1 MRCTVFGTGYL
12 GATHAAGMAELGHD
26 VIGVDIDP
34 GKVAKLAAGD
44 IPFYEPGLRKMLSD
58 NLAAGRLR
66 FTTDYDAAA
75 EFADVHFLGVGT
87 PQKKGEYG
95 ADLRHVHAV
104 IDTLVPRLTRLGGDR
119 RQVDGSRRHGRRTG
133 RTGARR
139 WRPTGVDVEVA
150 WNPEFLREGFAV
162 HDTLHPDRIVLGV
175 QRDSMRAEAAIR
187 ELYAPLLD
195 EGVPFLV
202 TDLQTAELVK
212 VSANAF
218 LATKISFINA
228 ISEVCEAVDADVTLL
243 ADALGYD
250 PRIGRRFLNAGLGF
264 GGGCLPKDIR
274 AFMARAGE
282 LGANHALTFLRE
294 VDSINMRRRTRM
306 VELATKACGGSLLGA
321 NIAVLGAAFKPESD
335 DVRDSPALNVAGML
349 QLNGATV
356 NVYDPK
362 AMENSQRLF
371 PTLNYSTSVVE
382 ACERAD
388 AVLVLTEWRGVR
400 RPRSRTTWPTRCAP
414 KSLWT
419 AAIASMSSGGAT
431 PAGGCTAW
439 ARAWS
444 GSTRR
449 RLLEHPVEALPQ
461 QHEDEFDHALARH
474 VAVLVP
480 PGGDAA
486 ARRLRGAGQ
495 DPRRFVDGDALHRL
509 GVRGAEPDEIG
520 DACGAAVGDLLTRP
534 RRSPGRPADPGAGS
548 GT

>member
-12 GATHAAGMAELGHD
+12 GATHAAGMAELGHE
-26 VIGVDIDP
+26 VLGVDIDP
-34 GKVAKLAAGD
+34 GKVAKLAGGE

-58 NLAAGRLR
+58 NLAAGRLH
-66 FTTDYDAAA
+66 FTTDYDAAV

-104 IDTLVPRLTRLGGDR
+104 IDTLVPKLR
-119 RQVDGSRRHGRRTG
+119 RSAVIVGKSTVPVGTASEL
-133 RTGARR
+133 GARAR
-139 WRPTGVDVEVA
+139 GLAADGVDVEIA

-162 HDTLHPDRIVLGV
+162 HDTLHPDRLVLGV
-175 QRDSMRAEAAIR
+175 QPGSIHAEAAVR

-195 EGVPFLV
+195 EGVPFLL

-228 ISEVCEAVDADVTLL
+228 ISEVCEAVDADVALL

-306 VELATKACGGSLLGA
+306 VELATKACGSLLGA
-321 NIAVLGAAFKPESD
+321 NVAVLGAAFKPESD

-382 ACERAD
+382 ACDRAD
-388 AVLVLTEWRGVR
+388 AVLVLTEWR
-400 RPRSRTTWPTRCAP
+400 
-414 KSLWT
+414 
-419 AAIASMSSGGAT
+419 
-431 PAGGCTAW
+431 
-439 ARAWS
+439 
-444 GSTRR
+444 
-449 RLLEHPVEALPQ
+449 
-461 QHEDEFDHALARH
+461 EFVDL
-474 VAVLVP
+474 
-480 PGGDAA
+480 
-486 ARRLRGAGQ
+486 
-495 DPRRFVDGDALHRL
+495 DPRDLADTVRAKVIVDGRNCLNPAKWTDAGWRVFAL
-509 GVRGAEPDEIG
+509 G
-520 DACGAAVGDLLTRP
+520 
-534 RRSPGRPADPGAGS
+534 RSS
-548 GT
+548 TV

>member
-12 GATHAAGMAELGHD
+12 GATHAAGMAELGHE

-44 IPFYEPGLRKMLSD
+44 IPFYEPGLRKMLGD
-58 NLAAGRLR
+58 NIAAGRLR
-66 FTTDYDAAA
+66 FTTDYDMAAD
-75 EFADVHFLGVGT
+75 FADVHFLGVGT

-104 IDTLVPRLTRLGGDR
+104 IDTLVPRLQRSAVIVGKSTVPVGTAAEL
-119 RQVDGSRRHGRRTG
+119 GSR
-133 RTGARR
+133 ARGLA
-139 WRPTGVDVEVA
+139 PDGVDVEVA

-162 HDTLHPDRIVLGV
+162 QDTLNPDRIVLGV
-175 QRDSMRAEAAIR
+175 QADSVRAESSVR
-187 ELYAPLLD
+187 DLYAPLLD
-195 EGVPFLV
+195 NGVPFLL

-306 VELATKACGGSLLGA
+306 VELATKACGSLLGA
-321 NIAVLGAAFKPESD
+321 NVAVLGAAFKPESD

-382 ACERAD
+382 ACDRAD
-388 AVLVLTEWRGVR
+388 AVLVLTEWR
-400 RPRSRTTWPTRCAP
+400 
-414 KSLWT
+414 
-419 AAIASMSSGGAT
+419 
-431 PAGGCTAW
+431 
-439 ARAWS
+439 
-444 GSTRR
+444 
-449 RLLEHPVEALPQ
+449 EFVEL
-461 QHEDEFDHALARH
+461 
-474 VAVLVP
+474 
-480 PGGDAA
+480 
-486 ARRLRGAGQ
+486 
-495 DPRRFVDGDALHRL
+495 DPRDLAHTVRAKVIVDGRNCLDSVKWADAGWRVYAL
-509 GVRGAEPDEIG
+509 GKSSTV
-520 DACGAAVGDLLTRP
+520 
-534 RRSPGRPADPGAGS
+534 
-548 GT
+548 

>member
-12 GATHAAGMAELGHD
+12 GATHAAGMAELGHE
-26 VIGVDIDP
+26 VVGVDIDP
-34 GKVAKLAAGD
+34 GKIAKLSAGD
-44 IPFYEPGLRKMLSD
+44 IPFYEPGLAKMLQD
-58 NLAAGRLR
+58 NLSAGRLQ
-66 FTTDYDAAA
+66 FTTDYGLAA

-104 IDTLVPRLTRLGGDR
+104 IDELVPRLTRPSVIVGKSTVPMGTAAEL
-119 RQVDGSRRHGRRTG
+119 GRR
-133 RTGARR
+133 ARQLACD
-139 WRPTGVDVEVA
+139 GVDVEVA

-162 HDTLHPDRIVLGV
+162 HDTLHPDRIVVGV
-175 QRDSMRAEAAIR
+175 QTDSIRAEAALR

-195 EGVPFLV
+195 EGVPFLL

-228 ISEVCEAVDADVTLL
+228 ISEVCEAAGADVRVL
-243 ADALGYD
+243 ADALGHD
-250 PRIGRRFLNAGLGF
+250 SRIGRRFLNAGLGF

-306 VELATKACGGSLLGA
+306 VELTTTACAGSLLGA

-371 PTLNYSTSVVE
+371 PTLNYSTSALE
-382 ACERAD
+382 ACDRAD
-388 AVLVLTEWRGVR
+388 AVLVLTEWREFLELEPRTLADTVR
-400 RPRSRTTWPTRCAP
+400 
-414 KSLWT
+414 
-419 AAIASMSSGGAT
+419 
-431 PAGGCTAW
+431 
-439 ARAWS
+439 AR
-444 GSTRR
+444 
-449 RLLEHPVEALPQ
+449 V
-461 QHEDEFDHALARH
+461 
-474 VAVLVP
+474 V
-480 PGGDAA
+480 
-486 ARRLRGAGQ
+486 
-495 DPRRFVDGDALHRL
+495 VDGRNCLDTDRWTDAGWKVYAL
-509 GVRGAEPDEIG
+509 
-520 DACGAAVGDLLTRP
+520 
-534 RRSPGRPADPGAGS
+534 GRPLAA
-548 GT
+548 

>member
-12 GATHAAGMAELGHD
+12 GATHAVGMAELGHE

-34 GKVAKLAAGD
+34 GKIAKLTAGD
-44 IPFYEPGLRKMLSD
+44 VPFYEPGLPEMLQR

-66 FTTDYDAAA
+66 FTTDYAEAAD
-75 EFADVHFLGVGT
+75 FADVHFLGVGT

-95 ADLRHVHAV
+95 ADLRHVYAV
-104 IDTLVPRLTRLGGDR
+104 IDALVPQLR
-119 RQVDGSRRHGRRTG
+119 
-133 RTGARR
+133 
-139 WRPTGVDVEVA
+139 RPTVIVGKSTVPVGTAADLAARAAALAPDGVTVEIA

-175 QRDSMRAEAAIR
+175 QQDSHQAEGAVRA
-187 ELYAPLLD
+187 LYAPLLAA
-195 EGVPFLV
+195 GTPFLL

-228 ISEVCEAVDADVTLL
+228 ISEVCEAVDADVTTL

-250 PRIGRRFLNAGLGF
+250 ARIGRRFLNAGLGF

-294 VDSINMRRRTRM
+294 VDSINMRRRARM
-306 VELATKACGGSLLGA
+306 VELTTAACGGSLLGA

-335 DVRDSPALNVAGML
+335 DVRDSPALNVAGLL

-362 AMENSQRLF
+362 AMDNSRRLF
-371 PTLNYSTSVVE
+371 PTLNYSTSAIE

-388 AVLVLTEWRGVR
+388 AVLVLTEWAEFVDLDPDTLAGTVR
-400 RPRSRTTWPTRCAP
+400 TKVIVDGRNCLDVGRWRQ
-414 KSLWT
+414 
-419 AAIASMSSGGAT
+419 GG
-431 PAGGCTAW
+431 W
-439 ARAWS
+439 R
-444 GSTRR
+444 
-449 RLLEHPVEALPQ
+449 V
-461 QHEDEFDHALARH
+461 HAL
-474 VAVLVP
+474 
-480 PGGDAA
+480 
-486 ARRLRGAGQ
+486 
-495 DPRRFVDGDALHRL
+495 
-509 GVRGAEPDEIG
+509 
-520 DACGAAVGDLLTRP
+520 
-534 RRSPGRPADPGAGS
+534 GR
-548 GT
+548 TVTNI

>member
-12 GATHAAGMAELGHD
+12 GATHAAGMAALGHE
-26 VIGVDIDP
+26 VTGVDIDP
-34 GKVAKLAAGD
+34 GKIAKLASGD
-44 IPFYEPGLRKMLSD
+44 IPFYEPGLRKVLRE
-58 NLAAGRLR
+58 NIEAGRLH
-66 FTTDYDAAA
+66 FTTDYDEAA

-104 IDTLVPRLTRLGGDR
+104 IDTLVPRLR
-119 RQVDGSRRHGRRTG
+119 RSGVIVGKSTVPVGTAADLSER
-133 RTGARR
+133 ARSLA
-139 WRPTGVDVEVA
+139 PAGVDVEVA
-150 WNPEFLREGFAV
+150 WNPEFLREGYAV

-175 QRDSMRAEAAIR
+175 QGFSRENATHAEAAIR
-187 ELYAPLLD
+187 ELYAAMLD

-228 ISEVCEAVDADVTLL
+228 ISEVCEASDADITML

-306 VELATKACGGSLLGA
+306 VELTTKACGGSLLGA

-335 DVRDSPALNVAGML
+335 DVRDSPALNVAGLL
-349 QLNGATV
+349 QLNGGAV

-362 AMENSQRLF
+362 AMENSQRVF
-371 PTLNYSTSVVE
+371 PTLNYSTSVEE
-382 ACERAD
+382 ACDRAD
-388 AVLVLTEWRGVR
+388 AVLVLTEWQEFVDLDPHRLADIVR
-400 RPRSRTTWPTRCAP
+400 AKVVVDGRNC
-414 KSLWT
+414 LNV
-419 AAIASMSSGGAT
+419 AAWQGA
-431 PAGGCTAW
+431 GW
-439 ARAWS
+439 R
-444 GSTRR
+444 
-449 RLLEHPVEALPQ
+449 V
-461 QHEDEFDHALARH
+461 HALGRNI
-474 VAVLVP
+474 P
-480 PGGDAA
+480 
-486 ARRLRGAGQ
+486 
-495 DPRRFVDGDALHRL
+495 
-509 GVRGAEPDEIG
+509 E
-520 DACGAAVGDLLTRP
+520 LTA
-534 RRSPGRPADPGAGS
+534 S
-548 GT
+548 

>member
-12 GATHAAGMAELGHD
+12 GATHAAGMAELGHE

-58 NLAAGRLR
+58 NLAAGRLH
-66 FTTDYDAAA
+66 FTTDYDSAA

-104 IDTLVPRLTRLGGDR
+104 IDTLVPRLQRSAVIVGKSTVPVGTAAEL
-119 RQVDGSRRHGRRTG
+119 
-133 RTGARR
+133 GARAR
-139 WRPTGVDVEVA
+139 ALAPDGVDVEIA

-162 HDTLHPDRIVLGV
+162 HDTLHPDRIVLGA
-175 QRDSMRAEAAIR
+175 QPDSVHAEAAIR

-195 EGVPFLV
+195 EGVPFLQ

-243 ADALGYD
+243 ADALGHD

-282 LGANHALTFLRE
+282 LGANQALTFLRE

-306 VELATKACGGSLLGA
+306 VDLATKACGSLLGA
-321 NIAVLGAAFKPESD
+321 NVAVLGAAFKPESD
-335 DVRDSPALNVAGML
+335 DVRDSPALNVAGLL

-362 AMENSQRLF
+362 AMENSRRLF

-382 ACERAD
+382 ACDRAD
-388 AVLVLTEWRGVR
+388 AVLVLTEWR
-400 RPRSRTTWPTRCAP
+400 
-414 KSLWT
+414 
-419 AAIASMSSGGAT
+419 
-431 PAGGCTAW
+431 
-439 ARAWS
+439 
-444 GSTRR
+444 
-449 RLLEHPVEALPQ
+449 EFVELDPNELA
-461 QHEDEFDHALARH
+461 DTVHAK
-474 VAVLVP
+474 VV
-480 PGGDAA
+480 
-486 ARRLRGAGQ
+486 
-495 DPRRFVDGDALHRL
+495 VDGRNCLDSAKWTEAGWRVYAL
-509 GVRGAEPDEIG
+509 G
-520 DACGAAVGDLLTRP
+520 
-534 RRSPGRPADPGAGS
+534 RSGIV
-548 GT
+548 

>member
-1 MRCTVFGTGYL
+1 MKISVLGTGYL
-12 GATHAAGMAELGHD
+12 GATHAAGMAELGHE
-26 VIGVDIDP
+26 VVGVDIDP
-34 GKVAKLAAGD
+34 AKIAKLTDGD
-44 IPFYEPGLRKMLSD
+44 TPFYEPGLTKVLCD
-58 NLAAGRLR
+58 NIAAGRLR
-66 FTTDYDAAA
+66 FTTDYDLAAD
-75 EFADVHFLGVGT
+75 FADVHFLAVGT

-95 ADLRHVHAV
+95 ADLRHVYAV
-104 IDTLVPRLTRLGGDR
+104 VEQLVPRLTRSAVIVGKSTVPVGTAAELGR
-119 RQVDGSRRHGRRTG
+119 L
-133 RTGARR
+133 ARPLAR
-139 WRPTGVDVEVA
+139 DGVDVEVA

-162 HDTLHPDRIVLGV
+162 QDTLHPDRIVVGV
-175 QRDSMRAEAAIR
+175 EQDSSHAEAVLR

-195 EGVPFLV
+195 EGIPFLL

-228 ISEVCEAVDADVTLL
+228 ISEVCEAAGADVRVL

-306 VELATKACGGSLLGA
+306 VELTTTACGGSLLGA

-371 PTLNYSTSVVE
+371 PTLNYSTSALE
-382 ACERAD
+382 ACDRAD
-388 AVLVLTEWRGVR
+388 AVLVLTEWQ
-400 RPRSRTTWPTRCAP
+400 
-414 KSLWT
+414 
-419 AAIASMSSGGAT
+419 
-431 PAGGCTAW
+431 
-439 ARAWS
+439 
-444 GSTRR
+444 
-449 RLLEHPVEALPQ
+449 EFVEL
-461 QHEDEFDHALARH
+461 
-474 VAVLVP
+474 
-480 PGGDAA
+480 
-486 ARRLRGAGQ
+486 
-495 DPRRFVDGDALHRL
+495 
-509 GVRGAEPDEIG
+509 
-520 DACGAAVGDLLTRP
+520 
-534 RRSPGRPADPGAGS
+534 DPGALAQTVRARVVVDGRNCLDAERWTRA
-548 GT
+548 GWQVFALGRPVVT

>member
-12 GATHAAGMAELGHD
+12 GATHAAGMAELGHE
-26 VIGVDIDP
+26 VLGVDIDP
-34 GKVAKLAAGD
+34 GKVAKLAGGD
-44 IPFYEPGLRKMLSD
+44 IPFYEPGLRKMLSN
-58 NLAAGRLR
+58 NLAAGRLN
-66 FTTDYDAAA
+66 FTTDYDAAV

-104 IDTLVPRLTRLGGDR
+104 IDTLVPKLR
-119 RQVDGSRRHGRRTG
+119 RSAVIVGKSTVPVGTASEL
-133 RTGARR
+133 GARAR
-139 WRPTGVDVEVA
+139 GLAADGVDVEIA

-162 HDTLHPDRIVLGV
+162 HDTLHPDRLVLGV
-175 QRDSMRAEAAIR
+175 QPDSIHAEAAMR

-195 EGVPFLV
+195 EGAPFLL

-306 VELATKACGGSLLGA
+306 VELATKACGSLLGA
-321 NIAVLGAAFKPESD
+321 NVAVLGAAFKPESD

-362 AMENSQRLF
+362 AMENSRRLF

-382 ACERAD
+382 ACDRAD
-388 AVLVLTEWRGVR
+388 AVLVLTEWREFVDLDPHDLADTVR
-400 RPRSRTTWPTRCAP
+400 AKVVVDGRNCLNSTTWTDAGWRVFA
-414 KSLWT
+414 LGR
-419 AAIASMSSGGAT
+419 SST
-431 PAGGCTAW
+431 
-439 ARAWS
+439 
-444 GSTRR
+444 
-449 RLLEHPVEALPQ
+449 V
-461 QHEDEFDHALARH
+461 
-474 VAVLVP
+474 
-480 PGGDAA
+480 
-486 ARRLRGAGQ
+486 
-495 DPRRFVDGDALHRL
+495 
-509 GVRGAEPDEIG
+509 
-520 DACGAAVGDLLTRP
+520 
-534 RRSPGRPADPGAGS
+534 
-548 GT
+548 